1 MSPANDGRSEEQA
14 KGAEVKEVKSTS
26 RIGAVAAHGVSAGR
40 RIGGII
46 GLSLLFSS
54 LLVACKSQGS
64 PETTVLTETFLS
76 SAVADESVAAWQ
88 DNMVRYGV
96 KVGESLDPQGDNK
109 GYGETYYDAAWV
121 FYQIADYTGQ
131 KEPWEKYAAWAVETY
146 LDYLEP
152 SYEKPGYW
160 LFSHGL
166 RENLER
172 GGIVNVGNLIKLRD
186 LPAFSNPGWDWNKD
200 GYDDGKYESVSR
212 EIAYNL
218 QTHINAE
225 KAGLPR
231 DGAGE
236 DKPRP
241 QYYVEYME
249 AHLNEWRNQS
259 YRDPQG
265 GRFAPFM
272 FGLTAHALIEFY
284 EWEQANGRDPN
295 AYWPA
300 EVWPTIVDAL
310 ADLAY
315 WAFNDAKVAGG
326 PHAGKRMWVENVDGH
341 GNGAFRYEDIKEAIP
356 APDLNLLI
364 APTYA
369 WLYRQTGDAAFR
381 NMGDVIFS
389 GGVEGAFLDGGKQF
403 NQNYRLSFFYIK
415 WRDEGDARHR

>member
-1 MSPANDGRSEEQA
+1 MNRTSRERAISAQDGRS
-14 KGAEVKEVKSTS
+14 
-26 RIGAVAAHGVSAGR
+26 GR
-40 RIGGII
+40 RIWEAV
-46 GLSLLFSS
+46 GLTVLLALF
-54 LLVACKSQGS
+54 LVACKSQGG
-64 PETTVLTETFLS
+64 EGNTALAETFLS
-76 SAVADESVAAWQ
+76 SAVAEESVAAWQ
-88 DNMVRYGV
+88 DNMVRFGV
-96 KVGESLDPQGDNK
+96 ELGESLDPQGQNK
-109 GYGETYYDAAWV
+109 GYNETYYDAAWV
-121 FYQIADYTGQ
+121 FYQIAEYTGQ
-131 KEPWEKYAAWAVETY
+131 KDPWEKYARWATEAY

-172 GGIVNVGNLIKLRD
+172 GGIINVGNLIKMRD
-186 LPAFSNPGWDWNKD
+186 LAAFSNPGWDWNQD
-200 GYDDGKYESVSR
+200 GYDDGNYESVSR

-225 KAGLPR
+225 KVGLPR
-231 DGAGE
+231 DIWKDE
-236 DKPRP
+236 KSRP

-249 AHLNEWRNQS
+249 AHLNEWHTQR
-259 YRDPQG
+259 YRDPKG

-295 AYWPA
+295 AYWPG

-310 ADLAY
+310 AEVAY
-315 WAFNDAKVAGG
+315 WAFNDAKVASG
-326 PHAGKRMWVENVDGH
+326 PQAGKRMWVENVDGH
-341 GNGAFRYEDIKEAIP
+341 GNGAFRYEDINEAAP

-369 WLYRQTGDAAFR
+369 WIYRQTGDVAYR

-389 GGVEGAFLDGGKQF
+389 GGVEGAFLGSGKQF
-403 NQNYRLSFFYIK
+403 NQNYRLSFSYLK